1 MKNFINF
8 FPLFCVSV
16 TFPIVHK
23 TVATYNYLA
32 STLPNAKLRSVAFA
46 NYESRKT
53 STMLTRLKLTRRA
66 FHDSL
71 SAGGRVLTDN
81 GLLPRLEFIGA
92 IGIGRTAKLG
102 VWRNFRIITYT
113 HKQRTHNFIL
123 MKIK

>member
-1 MKNFINF
+1 MEH
-8 FPLFCVSV
+8 SV
-16 TFPIVHK
+16 
-23 TVATYNYLA
+23 YYLA

-53 STMLTRLKLTRRA
+53 STMLTRLKLTQRA

-92 IGIGRTAKLG
+92 IGIGKHSYVDTTKNYLSQYSSIFTLVPRPELQLKGLLLSTHMSISLEC
-102 VWRNFRIITYT
+102 RIQFR
-113 HKQRTHNFIL
+113 
-123 MKIK
+123 